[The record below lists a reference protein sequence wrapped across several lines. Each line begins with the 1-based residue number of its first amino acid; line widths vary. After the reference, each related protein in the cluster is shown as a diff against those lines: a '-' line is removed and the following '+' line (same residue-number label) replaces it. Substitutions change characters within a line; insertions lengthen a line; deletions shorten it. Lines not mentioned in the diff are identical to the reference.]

1 MFADVANVVI
11 AKVWGF
17 SMMELVVDSV
27 LEPSF
32 PGKIVVSRIEFLP
45 RMDVLLVLGILAA
58 ICVDVV

>member
-1 MFADVANVVI
+1 
-11 AKVWGF
+11 
-17 SMMELVVDSV
+17 MMELVVDSV